1 MIWCAL
7 AVLVLAGSGVL
18 ALVVRAPWLPA
29 LAAVAAAAL
38 GLPPAFDVLWGA
50 QGATLE
56 LPWLQPL
63 GTVHLALDA
72 LSAFFVVPVLVLG
85 ALCACHGAAQRIP
98 GAAYN
103 VLLAAMLAVLLA
115 RDGLAL
121 LIAWEAMTLA
131 SFLLVT
137 REHAHDEVRRA
148 GWIYLVA
155 GHLGFACLIALVV
168 VLSNATGSVV
178 LAPRVLDGAS
188 GAIALVLAILGFGVK
203 AGAVPMHVWLPEAH
217 AVAPSHVSALMS
229 GGMIKL
235 GLYGILRTLT
245 LVAPMPWAGPVLAG
259 LGVISAVAG
268 IALALY
274 QRDLKRTLAYS
285 SIENVGVMLLG
296 LGLGLSG
303 LATEHPAIAVFGL
316 YGGLLHVWV
325 HAVVKGALF
334 LGAGNVVH
342 ASGTRDVEQLGG
354 LLARMPRTGL
364 VLIVGGVAIAALPP
378 LAGFASEWLI
388 YLGLIDGGMHGSGSG
403 LVMLLGVTV
412 LAGVGVLAALCFV
425 RALGLA
431 LLGQPRSAGAASAHE
446 VGTGELVP
454 MVLLCIATV
463 ALPFAAPL
471 LVSALAPVAE
481 QLAGA
486 PVPVERAAAALATIA
501 WMSATVWAAIALG
514 AAAFAYCLRR
524 STNQD
529 TWGCGYAAPT
539 PRMQY
544 TSGSFSEAVQKLLP
558 RRLRARVAIQRDP
571 ALFPEPGRLTSD
583 RRDPFTREGYEPG
596 LDRLVRRLARLRWV
610 QQGILHTY
618 LLLIVAAVIV
628 LVAAVSVHDWWSR

>member
-1 MIWCAL
+1 MTACAV
-7 AVLVLAGSGVL
+7 AVLVLAGSGTL
-18 ALVVRAPWLPA
+18 ALAFRAPWLPA
-29 LAAVAAAAL
+29 VAAVAAAAL
-38 GLPPAFDVLWGA
+38 GLPPAIDVLCGA
-50 QGATLE
+50 PAATLE
-56 LPWLQPL
+56 LAWLPPL
-63 GTVHLALDA
+63 GTVHLGLDP

-85 ALCACHGAAQRIP
+85 ALCACHGAAQRTP

-103 VLLAAMLAVLLA
+103 ILLAAMLAVLLA
-115 RDGLAL
+115 RDGYAL

-137 REHAHDEVRRA
+137 HDHAHDEVRRA

-168 VLSNATGSVV
+168 VLANATGSVELAPHVLGGATGATAIV
-178 LAPRVLDGAS
+178 LAL
-188 GAIALVLAILGFGVK
+188 LGFGVK

-235 GLYGILRTLT
+235 GLYGILRVIT
-245 LVAPMPWAGPVLAG
+245 LVEPQRWVGPVLAG

-296 LGLGLSG
+296 LGLGLAG
-303 LATEHPAIAVFGL
+303 VATGHPTIAVFGL

-342 ASGTRDVEQLGG
+342 ATGTRDVEQLGG
-354 LLARMPRTGL
+354 LLARMPRTGV
-364 VLIVGGVAIAALPP
+364 VLLVGGVAIAALPP

-412 LAGVGVLAALCFV
+412 LAGIGVLAALCFV

-431 LLGQPRSAGAASAHE
+431 LLGQPRSPAAANAHE
-446 VGTGELVP
+446 VGRGELAP
-454 MVLLCIATV
+454 MAVLAFATV

-471 LVSALAPVAE
+471 LVRALAPVAE
-481 QLAGA
+481 QLADT
-486 PVPVERAAAALATIA
+486 PVPVDRAAGALATIA
-501 WMSATVWAAIALG
+501 WVSAAVWAAIALG
-514 AAAFAYCLRR
+514 VAALAYRARRFA
-524 STNQD
+524 SDD

-539 PRMQY
+539 ARMQY

-558 RRLRARVAIQRDP
+558 RRLRARVAIEREQ
-571 ALFPEPGRLTSD
+571 ALFPAPGQLTSD

-596 LDRLVRRLARLRWV
+596 LDRLVRRLAGLRWV

-628 LVAAVSVHDWWSR
+628 LVAAVSVHDWWVR